1 MITTYYLQA
10 ATQAA
15 ILAALEAA
23 GLAQAVPEQTQTIA
37 EHQAQHFVDV
47 DDALNA
53 VLIDL
58 YGREPVQIEH
68 EGAAYFCDGVGYMTL
83 ETVTVPEQTF
93 TTPAYLAKTEGVHI
107 VDVGTITKN
116 TGGTDDEPIMETLP
130 GYHVNLHL
138 DERYGDISDEQRA
151 MLPIIAAPKNPVSV
165 LA

>member
-23 GLAQAVPEQTQTIA
+23 GLAQSVPEQTITEPAYEAQEFADVADELDAALIA
-37 EHQAQHFVDV
+37 
-47 DDALNA
+47 
-53 VLIDL
+53 L
-58 YGREPVQIEH
+58 YGLEPVQIEH
-68 EGAAYFCDGVGYMTL
+68 EGAAYYCNGERYMTL

-93 TTPAYLAKTEGVHI
+93 TTPAYLAKAEGVHI
-107 VDVGTITKN
+107 VDVGIITKN
-116 TGGTDDEPIMETLP
+116 TGTEDAPVWETLP
-130 GYHVNLHL
+130 GYHINLHL
-138 DERYGDISDEQRA
+138 DERYGDLSDEQRA

>member
-23 GLAQAVPEQTQTIA
+23 GLAQSVPEQTITEP
-37 EHQAQHFVDV
+37 EHQAQAWADV
-47 DDALNA
+47 TDEALLNELFDA
-53 VLIDL
+53 
-58 YGREPVQIEH
+58 YGYVASEVVH
-68 EGAAYFCDGVGYMTL
+68 NGVSYYGKTTGWMTL

-93 TTPAYLAKTEGVHI
+93 TTPAHLAKTEGVHL
-107 VDVGTITKN
+107 VDVGIITKN
-116 TGGTDDEPIMETLP
+116 LGTEDAPIMETLP

-138 DERYGDISDEQRA
+138 DERYGDLSDEQRSL
-151 MLPIIAAPKNPVSV
+151 LPIIAAPKNPVSV